1 MPNNIS
7 NEFMNEMWKNVQ
19 AACPLVHAI
28 TNYVTVNDCAN
39 ALLAAGAS
47 PIMADD
53 ADEVAEITALCSAT
67 VLNIGTLN
75 RRTIDSMLL
84 AGREANRLNHPLVLD
99 PVGAG
104 ASTLRTETARQLL
117 NELKFTVIRGNISEI
132 KTLAVGSGQTMGVD
146 AALADQITDA
156 NLPDTLTYLKA
167 FSRQTGAVIAVS
179 GAIDIITDG
188 STAYICRNGHP
199 AMSKITGTG
208 CMLTC
213 LTAAYA
219 AANPQNV
226 AAAVATA
233 FTLMGLAGENAAS
246 ITPATGSIRANILDN
261 LATLGGEDLKAGGK
275 IVKM

>member
-75 RRTIDSMLL
+75 RRTINSMLL

-104 ASTLRTETARQLL
+104 ASTLRTETAHQLL

-188 STAYICRNGHP
+188 ITAYICRNGHP

>member
-7 NEFMNEMWKNVQ
+7 TEFMNEMWKNVQ

-226 AAAVATA
+226 TAAVATA

-246 ITPATGSIRANILDN
+246 ITPATGSMRANILDN

>member
-75 RRTIDSMLL
+75 RRTINSMQL
-84 AGREANRLNHPLVLD
+84 AGHEANRLNHPLVLD

-117 NELKFTVIRGNISEI
+117 NELQFTVIRGNISEI
-132 KTLAVGSGQTMGVD
+132 KTLAVGNGQTMGVD
-146 AALADQITDA
+146 AALADQITDT
-156 NLPDTLTYLKA
+156 NLPDALTYLKA

-188 STAYICRNGHP
+188 TTAYICRNGHP

-213 LTAAYA
+213 LAAAYA

-233 FTLMGLAGENAAS
+233 FTLMGLAGEKAAA
-246 ITPATGSIRANILDN
+246 ITPATGSMRANILDN